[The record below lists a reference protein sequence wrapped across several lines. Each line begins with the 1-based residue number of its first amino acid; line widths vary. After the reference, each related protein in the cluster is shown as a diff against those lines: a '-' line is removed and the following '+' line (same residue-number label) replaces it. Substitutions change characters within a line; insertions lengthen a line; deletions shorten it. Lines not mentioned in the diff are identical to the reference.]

1 MILYT
6 MMPQDLIYH
15 TDPGEFEK
23 QKLVTYEGI
32 PLLVNM
38 EDGQNCTIIRVM
50 SSDPSHFMNDKCSP
64 GAKITLS
71 QINGQ

>member
-6 MMPQDLIYH
+6 MMPQELIYQVE
-15 TDPGEFEK
+15 TSEFEK

-38 EDGQNCTIIRVM
+38 EDGQKCTVIRVM

-64 GAKITLS
+64 GAKIILS
-71 QINGQ
+71 HT